1 MMRAKLVA
9 AGETRNSAAGA
20 MSAGVPNRPHGMF
33 FMSAVSKSEVSGDVP
48 LSTLM

>member
-9 AGETRNSAAGA
+9 AGEA
-20 MSAGVPNRPHGMF
+20 GMF
-33 FMSAVSKSEVSGDVP
+33 FMSAVSKSEVSGDIP